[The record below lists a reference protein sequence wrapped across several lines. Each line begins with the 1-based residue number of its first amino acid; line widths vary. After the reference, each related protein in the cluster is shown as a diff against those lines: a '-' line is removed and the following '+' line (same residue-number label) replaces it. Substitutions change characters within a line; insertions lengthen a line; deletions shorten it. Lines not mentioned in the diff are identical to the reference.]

1 MTAPLRQVVD
11 DALLEGGLEPSP
23 GTGGGK
29 VKATI
34 WADDQ
39 PCFGLRTYASGRRVY
54 IVQARMGGRTR
65 TVTIANA
72 ALVSRA
78 NARDVARRV
87 LLRAQTGGDPATDRQ
102 RALAVPTF
110 DSFIALYWER
120 MEPRWKPSTRR
131 SQAVYRRHYID
142 GAFGRKSVDK
152 VDAADA
158 ARWFARTAK
167 KAGLGGANR
176 CLEIVRAAFNKAEA
190 WGMRAPDTNP
200 TRGLKRYPQL
210 RHARFLRP
218 EEIARLGAAL
228 DAEAEAHPLQ
238 VAALRLLLLTGCRS
252 SEIRGLLWSEVV
264 GTRLKL
270 TDSKTGPRTVWLGHE
285 ARSLLGSLPKPEG
298 SDLVFARPGQDQPVQ
313 LDWFWR
319 YLRGKIGFECVR
331 IHDLRHSFASH
342 AAMGSETLP
351 MIGSLLGHA
360 SASSTAIY
368 AHLDDADLIETV
380 QSIGDVLEAH
390 LGGTLCRSSVS

>member
-1 MTAPLRQVVD
+1 VE
-11 DALLEGGLEPSP
+11 DALIAVGLQPSP

-29 VKATI
+29 VKGTI

-39 PCFGLRTYASGRRVY
+39 PCFGLRTYASGRCVY
-54 IVQARMGGRTR
+54 VVQARMGGRTR

-78 NARDVARRV
+78 KARDVARRV
-87 LLRAQTGGDPATDRQ
+87 LLRAQTGSDPATDRQ

-152 VDAADA
+152 VDAADT

-176 CLEIVRAAFNKAEA
+176 CLEIMRAAFNKAEA

-200 TRGLKRYPQL
+200 MRGLKRYPQQ
-210 RHARFLRP
+210 RHARFLRT
-218 EEIARLGAAL
+218 EEITRLGVAL

-238 VAALRLLLLTGCRS
+238 VAALRLLLLTGCRL
-252 SEIRGLLWSEVV
+252 SEIRGLLWSEVM
-264 GTRLKL
+264 GNRLKL
-270 TDSKTGPRTVWLGHE
+270 TDSKTGPRTVWLGYE
-285 ARSLLGSLPKPEG
+285 GRSVLASLPK
-298 SDLVFARPGQDQPVQ
+298 SADTDLVFAHPGEDRPVHLG
-313 LDWFWR
+313 WFWSR
-319 YLRGKIGFECVR
+319 LRLKVGFNTLR

-342 AAMGSETLP
+342 AAADSETLA

-360 SASSTAIY
+360 SPSSTARY
-368 AHLDDADLIETV
+368 AHLDDADLQEV
-380 QSIGDVLEAH
+380 SQVIGDIIEQH
-390 LGGTLCRSSVS
+390 LQY

>member
-1 MTAPLRQVVD
+1 MTVRLRQVVD
-11 DALLEGGLEPSP
+11 NALLEVGLEPSP
-23 GTGGGK
+23 GGGGK
-29 VKATI
+29 VKATV
-34 WADDQ
+34 WAVDQ

-54 IVQARMGGRTR
+54 VVQVRMGGRTR

-78 NARDVARRV
+78 RARDVARRV
-87 LLRAQTGGDPATDRQ
+87 LLRAQTGGDPATDRL

-110 DSFIALYWER
+110 DRFIALYWER

-152 VDAADA
+152 VNGADA
-158 ARWFARTAK
+158 ARWFTKTAK

-190 WGMRAPDTNP
+190 WGMRTPDTNP
-200 TRGLKRYPQL
+200 TRGLKRYPQQ

-218 EEIARLGAAL
+218 DEMARLGAAL
-228 DAEAEAHPLQ
+228 EAEAEAHSLQ

-264 GTRLKL
+264 GSRLKL

-285 ARSLLGSLPKPEG
+285 ARSLLGSLSKAEG
-298 SDLVFARPGQDQPVQ
+298 TDLVFVQPGQNQPVQ

-319 YLRGKIGFECVR
+319 NLRGKIGFEKLR

-342 AAMGSETLP
+342 AARESETLP

-360 SASSTAIY
+360 SANSTARY
-368 AHLDDADLIETV
+368 AHLDDADLVSAAQI
-380 QSIGDVLEAH
+380 IGDVIESHTEL
-390 LGGTLCRSSVS
+390 

>member
-1 MTAPLRQVVD
+1 MTAPFRQVVD
-11 DALLEGGLEPSP
+11 DALLEVGLEPSP

-29 VKATI
+29 VKATD

-54 IVQARMGGRTR
+54 VVQARMGGRTR

-72 ALVSRA
+72 ALVSRTK
-78 NARDVARRV
+78 ARDVARRV

-176 CLEIVRAAFNKAEA
+176 CLEIMRAAFNKAEA
-190 WGMRAPDTNP
+190 WGLRAPDTNP
-200 TRGLKRYPQL
+200 IRGLKRYPQQ
-210 RHARFLRP
+210 RYARFLRA

-228 DAEAEAHPLQ
+228 DAEEEAHPLQ

-252 SEIRGLLWSEVV
+252 SEIRNLLWSEVV
-264 GTRLKL
+264 GSRLKL

-285 ARSLLGSLPKPEG
+285 ARSLLNNLPKAEG
-298 SDLVFARPGQDQPVQ
+298 TNLVFAQPGKEQPVH

-319 YLRGKIGFECVR
+319 YLRAKAGFEGMR

-342 AAMGSETLP
+342 AAAASETLP
-351 MIGSLLGHA
+351 LIGSLLGHA
-360 SASSTAIY
+360 SASSTARY
-368 AHLDDADLIETV
+368 AHFDDADIIQTV
-380 QSIGDVLEAH
+380 QIIGDVLEMH
-390 LGGTLCRSSVS
+390 LGSV